1 MRKKFS
7 VTIAAACAL
16 AACGQSTA
24 PSPPPSGPQYE
35 NVQPIVDR
43 LALIDACLAL
53 APDRRVV
60 TIDPSATRTLR
71 LSGEAGDADCV
82 VPDDDTNPENATVLP
97 ALSDPPADAI
107 QFVRAPG
114 ENPGGECYTAP
125 EVRGANGELLGWVLD
140 PEGC

>member
-1 MRKKFS
+1 MKKLG
-7 VTIAAACAL
+7 VIIAATCAL
-16 AACGQSTA
+16 VACGQSTST
-24 PSPPPSGPQYE
+24 SPPPSGPQYE
-35 NVQPIVDR
+35 NAQPIVDR

-60 TIDPSATRTLR
+60 TIDPAATRTLR
-71 LSGEAGDADCV
+71 LSGEAGNADCV
-82 VPDDDTNPENATVLP
+82 VPDDADDPSNATVLP
-97 ALSDPPADAI
+97 ALRDPPADAI

-114 ENPGGECYTAP
+114 ENPGGECYAAP

>member
-1 MRKKFS
+1 MKKFG
-7 VTIAAACAL
+7 VIIAAACAL

-35 NVQPIVDR
+35 NAQPIIER
-43 LALIDACLAL
+43 LPLIDACLAL
-53 APDRRVV
+53 APDRHVV
-60 TIDPSATRTLR
+60 TINPTATRTLR
-71 LSGEAGDADCV
+71 LSGEAGDVDCV
-82 VPDDDTNPENATVLP
+82 VPDDAQDPANASVLP
-97 ALSDPPADAI
+97 ALDDPPENAI

-125 EVRGANGELLGWVLD
+125 EVRNGSGELLGWVLD